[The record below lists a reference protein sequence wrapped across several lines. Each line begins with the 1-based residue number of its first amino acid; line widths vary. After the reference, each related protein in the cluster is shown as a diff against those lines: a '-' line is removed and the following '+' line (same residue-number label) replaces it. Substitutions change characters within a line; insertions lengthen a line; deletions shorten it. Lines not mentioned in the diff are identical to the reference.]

1 MGEFK
6 VCHVRRGS
14 ESCRFRQG
22 NHDLRRHRPYRCS
35 SFFCDSKLFGR
46 ISRSPQRSAL
56 AIWVWKL
63 NNEMMVKKIFLG
75 LVLFLTFT
83 TTPVLAVT
91 ATGCTDT
98 NGQIYSNGDVISVGG
113 VNKECVIS
121 TTTGVAAWQTTTK
134 QPTGATGVSYNQFM
148 AGFSATACK
157 NFAEC
162 SLPAYD
168 LQQKQELDTSNTALN
183 SYSYTW
189 AQNNAQNLRILITG
203 RIGDSAANGTNM
215 GAINTMAMAIG
226 GLYENKP
233 ASTVDYINNIAQN
246 AGFSPVIKP
255 AYAASGI
262 GYSSLTPVLKLWQ
275 VIRNIAYL
283 IFSVVFVVIGLMI
296 LFRVKIDPKTVISV
310 QNALPKII
318 FSLILIS
325 FSYPLAGFLI
335 DMMYVLIGVILS
347 LANISGLVTDAS
359 KFGTNLQNESIFGFV
374 GIGQW
379 WGITTGAAS
388 AIQGVVNNLTGPL
401 SLGGITGG
409 VIGALGGLIIAVA
422 ILYALVKTW
431 LALLGAYVNILIGV
445 ILSPLAMMVEAIPG
459 QSGLGMWLRS
469 MLSNLLA
476 FPLVVALLVFGK
488 AIMDYGTNNQGAM
501 GSQAGF
507 VPPLLGGN
515 NPSSITALIGLGIL
529 LMIPKAVNILQDFLK
544 APPFKYG
551 SAWSEATK
559 WSWEKGPVGWGR
571 GVAIDES
578 TQRFGEYLRTQRND
592 MPFSQ
597 AIRNALS
604 RNKRYTPQGP

>member
-1 MGEFK
+1 
-6 VCHVRRGS
+6 
-14 ESCRFRQG
+14 
-22 NHDLRRHRPYRCS
+22 
-35 SFFCDSKLFGR
+35 
-46 ISRSPQRSAL
+46 
-56 AIWVWKL
+56 
-63 NNEMMVKKIFLG
+63 MVKKIVLG
-75 LVLFLTFT
+75 LVLFLALT
-83 TTPVLAVT
+83 TAPVLAVT
-91 ATGCTDT
+91 ATGCTDA
-98 NGQIYSNGDVISVGG
+98 NGQIYSNGDVVSVGG
-113 VNKECVIS
+113 VNKECVIN

-148 AGFSATACK
+148 AGFSTTACK

-168 LQQKQELDTSNTALN
+168 AQQKQELDTSNTALN
-183 SYSYTW
+183 SYSYAW
-189 AQNNAQNLRILITG
+189 SQNFIQNFRIAITG
-203 RIGDSAANGTNM
+203 RTGESAAGGTNM

-226 GLYENKP
+226 GLYQNKP

-255 AYAASGI
+255 AYAAQGI
-262 GYSSLTPVLKLWQ
+262 GFTSLTPVLKLWQ

-335 DMMYVLIGVILS
+335 DIMYVLIGVILS
-347 LANISGLVTDAS
+347 VANISGLFTNAS
-359 KFGTNLQNESIFGFV
+359 QFGTNLQNESIFGFV
-374 GIGQW
+374 GISQW

-388 AIQGVVNNLTGPL
+388 AIQGVVNSLTGPL
-401 SLGGITGG
+401 SLGGITGT

-445 ILSPLAMMVEAIPG
+445 ILSPMAMMVEAIPG

-501 GSQAGF
+501 GSQQGF

-551 SAWSEATK
+551 MAWQEAMT
-559 WSWEKGPVGWGR
+559 WAGTKGPA
-571 GVAIDES
+571 GVARNVTIDTAS
-578 TQRFGEYLRTQRND
+578 QKFGRYLEDEHRDNVI
-592 MPFSQ
+592 SQ
-597 AIRNALS
+597 GIRNYLN
-604 RNKRYTPQGP
+604 RQKRYTPGA